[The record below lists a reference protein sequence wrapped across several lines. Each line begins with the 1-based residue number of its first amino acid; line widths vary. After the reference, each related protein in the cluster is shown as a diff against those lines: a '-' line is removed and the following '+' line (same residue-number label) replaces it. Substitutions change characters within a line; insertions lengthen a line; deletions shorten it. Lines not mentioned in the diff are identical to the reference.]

1 MTVQANP
8 GANEMSPGVGAAFG
22 GALFD
27 GERLPYRTQH
37 ALSPDKDHYYAQDQG
52 RTPAGP
58 RPRQLCRGGALTG
71 CVSRVAGAAVA
82 DSPRLDQMHQHS
94 MYPATNFSRCVK
106 TYLTCA
112 RRF

>member
-1 MTVQANP
+1 MSVGANFFPVPQANP

-52 RTPAGP
+52 RP
-58 RPRQLCRGGALTG
+58 RPWL
-71 CVSRVAGAAVA
+71 
-82 DSPRLDQMHQHS
+82 PQML
-94 MYPATNFSRCVK
+94 R
-106 TYLTCA
+106 
-112 RRF
+112 